1 MGTTAKETPPQQE
14 PEALQKVRYAFYS
27 AIVFLVISSPIMYRI
42 VAAVLGGI
50 VASPAGCPTVFGL
63 LLHTAVFFGVIYGLM
78 FVPFL
83 K

>member
-1 MGTTAKETPPQQE
+1 MAPEPDAQQK
-14 PEALQKVRYAFYS
+14 ARYSLYS
-27 AIVFLVISSPIMYRI
+27 ALAFLVISSPIMYRI
-42 VAAVLGGI
+42 VAAILGGI
-50 VASPAGCPTVFGL
+50 VASPTGCPTLFGL